1 MLIPRRL
8 RSCGLIVIL
17 AAVPIFP
24 LAAQSPPPTPPP
36 SDSRIEPQ
44 LNPLIGLAVFASDGT
59 KVGTIDSVDG
69 EPDGRITA
77 INVRTGGFLGF
88 GTKVVAVPE
97 GQFERTGSSVHVALT
112 AEELSKLPAI
122 KEQT

>member
-1 MLIPRRL
+1 
-8 RSCGLIVIL
+8 
-17 AAVPIFP
+17 
-24 LAAQSPPPTPPP
+24 
-36 SDSRIEPQ
+36 
-44 LNPLIGLAVFASDGT
+44 LAVFASDGT

-97 GQFERTGSSVHVALT
+97 GKFERTGSSVRVALT

-122 KEQT
+122 NEQT

>member
-1 MLIPRRL
+1 MTTVAASSAAEPSMLWPQP
-8 RSCGLIVIL
+8 C
-17 AAVPIFP
+17 PW
-24 LAAQSPPPTPPP
+24 PPVTT
-36 SDSRIEPQ
+36 SFGSA
-44 LNPLIGLAVFASDGT
+44 IGI
-59 KVGTIDSVDG
+59 IDSVDG

-97 GQFERTGSSVHVALT
+97 GKFQRTGSTVRIAST

-122 KEQT
+122 KE

>member
-1 MLIPRRL
+1 MLIAQRL
-8 RSCGLIVIL
+8 RTRGVVVIL
-17 AAVPIFP
+17 AVIPMVP

-36 SDSRIEPQ
+36 ATGRVGPEQ
-44 LNPLIGLAVFASDGT
+44 NPLVGLAVFASDGT
-59 KVGTIDSVDG
+59 KVGTVDSVDG
-69 EPDGRITA
+69 EPDGRLTA

-97 GQFERTGSSVHVALT
+97 GKFQRTRSSVHVALT

-122 KEQT
+122 NEQT

>member
-1 MLIPRRL
+1 MLTPRRL
-8 RSCGLIVIL
+8 RSCGLVVML
-17 AAVPIFP
+17 AAIPMFP

-36 SDSRIEPQ
+36 SNGRLGPEQ
-44 LNPLIGLAVFASDGT
+44 NPMIGLAVFASNGT

-69 EPDGRITA
+69 ETDGSITA

-97 GQFERTGSSVHVALT
+97 GKFQRTGNSVHVALT
-112 AEELSKLPAI
+112 PEELSKLPAI
-122 KEQT
+122 QEQT

>member
-8 RSCGLIVIL
+8 RSCGLVAML
-17 AAVPIFP
+17 AAIPMFP

-36 SDSRIEPQ
+36 SKVRIGPEQ
-44 LNPLIGLAVFASDGT
+44 NPMIGLAVFASDGT

-88 GTKVVAVPE
+88 GTKLVAVPE
-97 GQFERTGSSVHVALT
+97 GKFQRTGSRVHVALT

>member
-1 MLIPRRL
+1 MPIPQRL

-17 AAVPIFP
+17 AAIPMVP

-36 SDSRIEPQ
+36 SNDRVVPEQ
-44 LNPLIGLAVFASDGT
+44 NPLIGLAVFASDGT
-59 KVGTIDSVDG
+59 KVGTVDSVDG

-88 GTKVVAVPE
+88 GTKVVVVPE
-97 GQFERTGSSVHVALT
+97 GKFERTGNRVHVALT

-122 KEQT
+122 EEQT

>member
-1 MLIPRRL
+1 
-8 RSCGLIVIL
+8 
-17 AAVPIFP
+17 
-24 LAAQSPPPTPPP
+24 
-36 SDSRIEPQ
+36 
-44 LNPLIGLAVFASDGT
+44 LAVFASDGT

>member
-1 MLIPRRL
+1 MLIPQRL
-8 RSCGLIVIL
+8 RSFGLVVIL
-17 AAVPIFP
+17 AVIPMVPI
-24 LAAQSPPPTPPP
+24 AAQSPPATPPP
-36 SDSRIEPQ
+36 SDNRSGPE

-59 KVGTIDSVDG
+59 KVVTIDSVDG

-97 GQFERTGSSVHVALT
+97 GKFERTGSSVRVALT

-122 KEQT
+122 NEQT

>member
-1 MLIPRRL
+1 M
-8 RSCGLIVIL
+8 
-17 AAVPIFP
+17 AP
-24 LAAQSPPPTPPP
+24 LAAQSPPPIPLP
-36 SDSRIEPQ
+36 SNDRIAPAP
-44 LNPLIGLAVFASDGT
+44 NPLIGLAVFASDGS

-97 GQFERTGSSVHVALT
+97 GKFERTGSSVRVALT